1 MPSNNDCIKFHLNI
15 EDPNI
20 VFSDYFKKY
29 INGKYHN
36 VYVAELIQP
45 LCPYC
50 HSANLKHNGHYTS
63 NVRFITA
70 DDSHPVTIRL
80 KKQRVLCNNCLKR
93 SMAQS
98 NLVNKYCHISNASK
112 RKVLAALTEDRSMT
126 SIAREHNLSV
136 NTVQRVLESCSPKFY
151 DNFEQLP
158 EHLAFD
164 EFKGVGKKL
173 HFICLDGESHQVV
186 QILRT
191 RFKPEILRYFYKFSP
206 KARAMVK
213 TVTMDLNCYYP
224 IVARELFPNAQ
235 IVIDRFHMVQ
245 MLTRSFNS
253 LRVQT
258 MKQFK
263 KQSREYKL
271 LKSTWKLYLMKY
283 DKLNKKTPYY
293 DWHFKDYLTQEH
305 VVLDGLDCSKELEN
319 TYWIMQDFMTAIQS
333 KDEKQIIH
341 LLHSK
346 QAIGKQMH
354 QTLLTFKHNYT
365 GVLNGISSS
374 YSNGCLE
381 GVNRKIKQIERT
393 AYGYSSFSHLLIR
406 IRLEENIVKERESN
420 NYSLVA

>member
-1 MPSNNDCIKFHLNI
+1 MSSNNDCIKFHLNI
-15 EDPNI
+15 KDPNI

-29 INGKYHN
+29 INGKYHS
-36 VYVAELIQP
+36 VYQAELIQP
-45 LCPYC
+45 ACPYC
-50 HSANLKHNGHYTS
+50 HSNNLKHNGHYTS

-70 DDSHPVTIRL
+70 DASHPVTIRL
-80 KKQRVLCNNCLKR
+80 KKQRVLCNDCLKR

-136 NTVQRVLESCSPKFY
+136 NTVQRVLESCSSKFY
-151 DNFEQLP
+151 DDLDQLP

-173 HFICLDGESHQVV
+173 HFICLDGDSHQVV

-191 RFKPEILRYFYKFSP
+191 RFKPEILHYFYKFTP

-283 DKLNKKTPYY
+283 DKLNKQTPYY

-305 VVLDGLDCSKELEN
+305 VVLDGLDCNKDLEN
-319 TYWIMQDFMTAIQS
+319 TYWVMQDFRTAIKN

-346 QAIGKQMH
+346 QAVGKQMH

-365 GVLNGISSS
+365 GILNGISSS

-393 AYGYSSFSHLLIR
+393 AYGYSNFRHLLIR
-406 IRLEENIVKERESN
+406 IRLEENIIKQKEPN

>member
-1 MPSNNDCIKFHLNI
+1 MTSLDNCIKFSLDI
-15 EDPNI
+15 EDKNI
-20 VFSDYFKKY
+20 IFLDCFKKF
-29 INGKYHN
+29 INGKLHK
-36 VYVAELIQP
+36 VYLAELKLP
-45 LCPYC
+45 ACPNC
-50 HSANLKHNGHYTS
+50 GSVNLKHNGHYTS
-63 NVRFITA
+63 NLHFITA
-70 DDSHPVTIRL
+70 DASKPVIIRL
-80 KKQRVLCNNCLKR
+80 KKQRVLCNDCLTR
-93 SMAQS
+93 SMAKT
-98 NLVNKYCHISNASK
+98 NLVNKHCHISNASK

-136 NTVQRVLESCSPKFY
+136 NTVQRVLAACSFKFH
-151 DNFEQLP
+151 DNLDHLP

-164 EFKGVGKKL
+164 EFKGVGRKL
-173 HFICLDGESHQVV
+173 HFICLDGDTHQVV

-191 RFKPEILRYFYKFSP
+191 RFKPEILRYFYKFTP

-224 IVARELFPNAQ
+224 LVARELFPNAE
-235 IVIDRFHMVQ
+235 IVVDRFHMVQ

-253 LRVQT
+253 LRVKV

-271 LKSTWKLYLMKY
+271 LKSTWKLYLMNY
-283 DKLNKKTPYY
+283 DKLDKTNPYY

-305 VVLDGLDCSKELEN
+305 VVLDGLSCSELLEN
-319 TYWIMQDFMTAIQS
+319 TYWTMQDFMMAIKDKNQS
-333 KDEKQIIH
+333 TIIR

-365 GVLNGISSS
+365 GVLNGIAST

-393 AYGYSSFSHLLIR
+393 AYGYSNFQHLLAR
-406 IRLEENIVKERESN
+406 IRLEENTIKEKEPNS
-420 NYSLVA
+420 YLLTV

>member
-1 MPSNNDCIKFHLNI
+1 MSSNNDCIKFQLNI

-20 VFSDYFKKY
+20 VFTDYFKKF
-29 INGKYHN
+29 INGKFYK
-36 VYVAELIQP
+36 VYSAKLIQP
-45 LCPYC
+45 ACPYC
-50 HSANLKHNGHYTS
+50 HSNNLKHNGHYTS

-70 DDSHPVTIRL
+70 DASKPITIRL
-80 KKQRVLCNNCLKR
+80 KKQRVRCNDCLKR

-136 NTVQRVLESCSPKFY
+136 NTVQRVLEACSSKFY
-151 DNFEQLP
+151 DDLDQLP

-173 HFICLDGESHQVV
+173 HFICLDGDSHQVV

-191 RFKPEILRYFYKFSP
+191 RFKPEILHYFYKFSP
-206 KARAMVK
+206 KPRAMVK

-235 IVIDRFHMVQ
+235 IVIDRFHMAQ

-283 DKLNKKTPYY
+283 DKLNKTTPYY

-305 VVLDGLDCSKELEN
+305 IVLDGLDCNKDFEN
-319 TYWIMQDFMTAIQS
+319 TYWVMQDSMTAVKN
-333 KDEKQIIH
+333 KDEKQIIR

-346 QAIGKQMH
+346 QTVGKQMH
-354 QTLLTFKHNYT
+354 QTILTFKHNYT
-365 GVLNGISSS
+365 GVLNAISSK

-393 AYGYSSFSHLLIR
+393 AYGYSNFRHLLIR
-406 IRLEENIVKERESN
+406 IRLEENIIKEKEPSN
-420 NYSLVA
+420 YFQVA

>member
-1 MPSNNDCIKFHLNI
+1 MSSNNDCIKFHLNI

-29 INGKYHN
+29 INGKYHS
-36 VYVAELIQP
+36 VYQAELIQP
-45 LCPYC
+45 SCPFC
-50 HSANLKHNGHYTS
+50 HSTNLKHNGHYTS

-70 DDSHPVTIRL
+70 DASHPAIIRL
-80 KKQRVLCNNCLKR
+80 NKQRVLCNDCPKR

-98 NLVNKYCHISNASK
+98 SLVNKYCHISNASK
-112 RKVLAALTEDRSMT
+112 RKVLAALTENRSMT

-136 NTVQRVLESCSPKFY
+136 NTVQRVLESCSSKFY
-151 DNFEQLP
+151 DHFERLP

-173 HFICLDGESHQVV
+173 YFICLDGDSHQVV

-191 RFKPEILRYFYKFSP
+191 RFKPEILRYFYKFTP
-206 KARAMVK
+206 KAQAMVK

-263 KQSREYKL
+263 KQSREYNL

-305 VVLDGLDCSKELEN
+305 VVLDGLDCRLEN
-319 TYWIMQDFMTAIQS
+319 TYWVMQAFMAAIQN
-333 KDEKQIIH
+333 KDEKRLFTYFIQNK
-341 LLHSK
+341 LSGNK
-346 QAIGKQMH
+346 
-354 QTLLTFKHNYT
+354 
-365 GVLNGISSS
+365 
-374 YSNGCLE
+374 C
-381 GVNRKIKQIERT
+381 
-393 AYGYSSFSHLLIR
+393 IR
-406 IRLEENIVKERESN
+406 H
-420 NYSLVA
+420 Y

>member
-1 MPSNNDCIKFHLNI
+1 MSSNNDCIKFHLNI

-29 INGKYHN
+29 INGKYHS
-36 VYVAELIQP
+36 VYQAELIQP
-45 LCPYC
+45 ACPYC
-50 HSANLKHNGHYTS
+50 HSNNLKHNGHYTS

-70 DDSHPVTIRL
+70 DASHPITIRL
-80 KKQRVLCNNCLKR
+80 KKQRVLCNDCLKR

-136 NTVQRVLESCSPKFY
+136 NTVQRVLESCSSKFY
-151 DNFEQLP
+151 DDLDQLP

-173 HFICLDGESHQVV
+173 HFICLDGDSHQVV

-191 RFKPEILRYFYKFSP
+191 RFKPEILHYFYKFTP

-235 IVIDRFHMVQ
+235 IVIDHFHMVQ

-283 DKLNKKTPYY
+283 DKLNKQTPYY

-305 VVLDGLDCSKELEN
+305 VVLDGLDCNKDLEN
-319 TYWIMQDFMTAIQS
+319 TYWVMQDFRTAIKN

-346 QAIGKQMH
+346 QAVGKQMH

-365 GVLNGISSS
+365 GILNGISSS

-381 GVNRKIKQIERT
+381 GVNRKIKQIART
-393 AYGYSSFSHLLIR
+393 AYGYSNFRHLLIR
-406 IRLEENIVKERESN
+406 IRLEENIIKQKEPN